1 MRCYSVVPVMR
12 SVFCV
17 ASVLV
22 CLLLIA
28 AKARGAMPVLDEQA
42 MRNNLRHRL
51 EQVVAAEGGGKVKFE
66 LKDIRIERA
75 QGFFLGSIP
84 LYAVKAVAADMEKYG
99 EFSGRQ
105 FVFVVDPSGEY
116 LFSGVKFI
124 VSGEDAISE
133 MIDAVSHIEVAPDM
147 GTVAYENPEG
157 DTDVVFLSDPF
168 CVFCREAF
176 AFLKKERRV
185 RQIRYVHFPNDDLH
199 PSAAIVCLAAMDAQ
213 RRHPELYRE
222 LLDYAYSTLKPY
234 DPEREDAAVDKKAAD
249 LWALGQIGAAYPQLL
264 AGFGKPEEYREYLLQ
279 EYWDLLAKESGEAI
293 RLGFDGTPGIIVGG
307 TPVHGFDPEKIQHLL
322 DK

>member
-1 MRCYSVVPVMR
+1 MRYYGVVPVMR
-12 SVFCV
+12 SVFC
-17 ASVLV
+17 ATSVLV
-22 CLLLIA
+22 CLLVA
-28 AKARGAMPVLDEQA
+28 ATVRAAMPVLDEQA

-51 EQVVAAEGGGKVKFE
+51 EQVIAAEGGGKVEFE

-116 LFSGVKFI
+116 LFSGVKF
-124 VSGEDAISE
+124 VASGEDAISE
-133 MIDAVSHIEVAPDM
+133 MIDVVSHIEVAPDM
-147 GTVAYENPEG
+147 GAIAYENPDG

-176 AFLKKERRV
+176 SFLKKERRV
-185 RQIRYVHFPNDDLH
+185 RQIRYVHFPNDNLH

-213 RRHPELYRE
+213 RRYPGLYPEL
-222 LLDYAYSTLKPY
+222 LNYAYSTLKPY
-234 DPEREDAAVDKKAAD
+234 TPESENAAVDKKAAA
-249 LWALGQIGAAYPQLL
+249 LWTLGQISAAYPQLL
-264 AGFGKPEEYREYLLQ
+264 VGFGNPEEYREYLLK
-279 EYWDLLAKESGEAI
+279 EYWDLLTKESGEAI
-293 RLGFDGTPGIIVGG
+293 RLGFDGTPGIIVDG
-307 TPVHGFDPEKIQHLL
+307 TPVHGFDPEKIKHLL
-322 DK
+322 AQ

>member
-1 MRCYSVVPVMR
+1 MRCYGVVPVMR
-12 SVFCV
+12 RVLCA

-22 CLLLIA
+22 CLLA
-28 AKARGAMPVLDEQA
+28 AAVAAADMPVFDGQA

-51 EQVVAAEGGGKVKFE
+51 EQIIESDGGGKVEFE
-66 LKDIRIERA
+66 LEDIRIESA
-75 QGFFLGSIP
+75 QGFSLGSIP
-84 LYAVKAVAADMEKYG
+84 LYAVKAVAADKEQYG
-99 EFSGRQ
+99 EFAGRQ

-116 LFSGVKFI
+116 IFSGVRF
-124 VSGEDAISE
+124 VASGEDALSE
-133 MIDAVSHIEVAPDM
+133 MIDAVSHIEVAPDL
-147 GTVAYENPEG
+147 GAVAYENPEG

-176 AFLKKERRV
+176 AFLKQERRV

-213 RRHPELYRE
+213 KRHPELYRA
-222 LLDYAYSTLKPY
+222 LLGYAYSTLKPY
-234 DPEREDAAVDKKAAD
+234 APESGDAAVDKKEAD

-264 AGFGKPEEYREYLLQ
+264 AGFGKPEEYREYLLK
-279 EYWDLLAKESGEAI
+279 EYWDLLVKESGEAI

-322 DK
+322 GK